1 MRIRDKVLL
10 SALVVGVLGSLAAA
24 GVFGVFSA
32 TTTNA
37 GNEISAGTVALSDN
51 DAGSAMYNLNGATP
65 GDTATSCIKVTY
77 FGSLNSDVRL
87 YSPDTVGV
95 LAPYVDMTIEEGTQS
110 SSTFPDCTG
119 FTASGGPIYSG
130 TLTNLVATHYSF
142 ATGIDTDPFGLADW
156 NQGDSAVYR
165 FTVTLRSSTPQSVE
179 AQTTGEHHFAWEAQ
193 NN

>member
-77 FGSLNSDVRL
+77 NGSLNSDVRL

-130 TLTNLVATHYSF
+130 TLDQPGGDALQLRDRDRHGPVRLGRLEPGRFGGLPLHRDPAEQHAAERRS
-142 ATGIDTDPFGLADW
+142 TDHG
-156 NQGDSAVYR
+156 
-165 FTVTLRSSTPQSVE
+165 
-179 AQTTGEHHFAWEAQ
+179 
-193 NN
+193 